1 MIRHISIFSACFILG
16 ALATLAIRTARHDPH
31 APVGTELQAGTEP
44 QAGAEPQAT
53 AIKPAATA
61 AIPEM
66 PGAAPTS
73 ASTAVNTVCALC
85 GMTVDPKIP
94 TALYQGKVIG
104 FGCKACP
111 PKFAADP
118 ERYGPSALAN
128 QVVE

>member
-1 MIRHISIFSACFILG
+1 MIRNISIFSVCFILG
-16 ALATLAIRTARHDPH
+16 ALVTLVIRTARHDPH
-31 APVGTELQAGTEP
+31 AQAGTEP
-44 QAGAEPQAT
+44 QAAPIMPA
-53 AIKPAATA
+53 PAAV
-61 AIPEM
+61 IPEM

-73 ASTAVNTVCALC
+73 ASTPVNTVCALC

-94 TALYQGKVIG
+94 TALYRGKVIG